1 MYRSPLRTKFRLIIC
16 GNVSKTVNN
25 FWFLYL
31 CAARCS
37 QPLVLE
43 PIDFEIITKAP
54 LKNCHLEV
62 KNFRESTDLANYR
75 EQGRGFLWKEMLKKF
90 IENTV

>member
-1 MYRSPLRTKFRLIIC
+1 MWECVQDCEQFL
-16 GNVSKTVNN
+16 G
-25 FWFLYL
+25 LYL
-31 CAARCS
+31 CATRFS

-54 LKNCHLEV
+54 LKNCHLEL
-62 KNFRESTDLANYR
+62 KNFRETTDLANYR
-75 EQGRGFLWKEMLKKF
+75 EQGRGFIWKEIVKNF